1 MIVTE
6 RELSRYMLRIW
17 ERLPFVVIKLR
28 RQSDGQSEQIRAQ
41 SVEDSEAFIKR
52 LSDSDDNFR
61 DEIYPDYV
69 IEIEVESY
77 DP

>member
-1 MIVTE
+1 MDKVKQTNTE
-6 RELSRYMLRIW
+6 C
-17 ERLPFVVIKLR
+17 F
-28 RQSDGQSEQIRAQ
+28 
-41 SVEDSEAFIKR
+41 EDSEAFIKR